1 MYKYVLNSVIEISM
15 MYAKYFTAARTLVLV
30 MNKQDWCLYVRF
42 WFELECT
49 VMCVTLIAVVA
60 QLLSKEFVEFMQ
72 NKYYIRA
79 VPDSASAAGTHTENY
94 IRAVPDSTTAA
105 GTHTENMSDVDAS
118 ESTSLEPLVIKV
130 SDIPRQLSEK
140 VVQMILENKRF
151 GGGTMRRMEFSDT
164 ERSAVIEYEER
175 TGKSVDLFVGFVVDV
190 CTLSQSLES
199 CRISK

>member
-1 MYKYVLNSVIEISM
+1 
-15 MYAKYFTAARTLVLV
+15 
-30 MNKQDWCLYVRF
+30 
-42 WFELECT
+42 
-49 VMCVTLIAVVA
+49 MCVTLIAVVA

-79 VPDSASAAGTHTENY
+79 VPDSTSAAGTHTENY

-130 SDIPRQLSEK
+130 SNIPRQLSEK